1 MNSIVITRTGTH
13 LTIQDFG
20 RFHYQHLGVSPS
32 GAMDQRIIKELEK
45 IIPLHHNQFIEFAY
59 VGPSIK
65 VKEGSVKV
73 CVGGNCNMNIQ
84 KNNGTQIVCQPYK
97 SINLFAGDELNIHN
111 S

>member
-1 MNSIVITRTGTH
+1 MNSLVITRTGTH

-73 CVGGNCNMNIQ
+73 CVGQGIPETES
-84 KNNGTQIVCQPYK
+84 GLPLVDGHSST
-97 SINLFAGDELNIHN
+97 G
-111 S
+111 

>member
-1 MNSIVITRTGTH
+1 MNSLVISRTGTH
-13 LTIQDFG
+13 LTVQDFG

-84 KNNGTQIVCQPYK
+84 KNNLYQGKKRLTLMP
-97 SINLFAGDELNIHN
+97 SMLFFSLHKQLI
-111 S
+111 